1 MPLNWWVALA
11 GPLVSAQKLSWFCRS
26 KQNDFL
32 LTMVNMNNGK
42 VWVRVKVTMQILQSA
57 IKIISS
63 ILWLRVCLH
72 CSHEWVFIEHPPS
85 SNKVGAVQCNL
96 AGSSGMGRVVQS
108 LLKST
113 GNQFTSY
120 YEQTHFSVPQD
131 ICLSFGCLC
140 YSRCQSP
147 SWKWDTGS

>member
-26 KQNDFL
+26 KQNNFL
-32 LTMVNMNNGK
+32 LKMVNTNNGN
-42 VWVRVKVTMQILQSA
+42 VWVRVKVTVQILQSA

-63 ILWLRVCLH
+63 ILRPRVHLH
-72 CSHEWVFIEHPPS
+72 CSPEWAFIEHAPS
-85 SNKVGAVQCNL
+85 RNKVGAVPCNV
-96 AGSSGMGRVVQS
+96 AGSSCMGRVVQS

-120 YEQTHFSVPQD
+120 YEQMHFTAPRD

-140 YSRCQSP
+140 YSCCRSP